1 MRKRKTNYRILT
13 HIYGI
18 RKLICVDNFFVGRN
32 GDADIENGL
41 VDTVGERESGKNG
54 ESSTDIHTL

>member
-32 GDADIENGL
+32 GDSDKEKHSGQS
-41 VDTVGERESGKNG
+41 VGKERVG
-54 ESSTDIHTL
+54 